1 VAFEKTQNPAA
12 AIASGQHQQAG
23 EMVGIN
29 PRPFP
34 WWDVGA
40 SGSGSQS
47 QQLLLHGRDA
57 AESSMTALGLS
68 PQMHGYRLQPRQPNL
83 QQDADIHRWLW

>member
-1 VAFEKTQNPAA
+1 
-12 AIASGQHQQAG
+12 
-23 EMVGIN
+23 MVGIN

-40 SGSGSQS
+40 SGSGSGSQS

-68 PQMHGYRLQPRQPNL
+68 PQMHRYRLQPRQPNL
-83 QQDADIHRWLW
+83 RQDADVHGWLW